1 MDDIEL
7 ILTDSEHTEFQRL
20 SAEMEKELYERDGE
34 LADFLPTVVL
44 LFAGDTA
51 VSCGAL
57 REYDVEAAEIKRMYV
72 TPAHRRNNY
81 ASQILTA
88 LESIAKSQQYR
99 YCLLETGKDQ
109 PEAIAF
115 YSKHGYTQ
123 IQNFGKY
130 TESSNSACFRKRV

>member
-20 SAEMEKELYERDGE
+20 SAELEKELYERDGE

-51 VSCGAL
+51 VACGAL
-57 REYDVEAAEIKRMYV
+57 REYDIESAEIKRMYV
-72 TPAHRRNNY
+72 MPGHRRKNY

-88 LESIAKSQQYR
+88 LESIAKSQEYR
-99 YCLLETGKDQ
+99 YCLLETGQHQ
-109 PEAIAF
+109 PESLAF
-115 YSKHGYTQ
+115 YTKHRYTQ

-130 TESSNSACFRKRV
+130 IDSSNSVCFRKRV